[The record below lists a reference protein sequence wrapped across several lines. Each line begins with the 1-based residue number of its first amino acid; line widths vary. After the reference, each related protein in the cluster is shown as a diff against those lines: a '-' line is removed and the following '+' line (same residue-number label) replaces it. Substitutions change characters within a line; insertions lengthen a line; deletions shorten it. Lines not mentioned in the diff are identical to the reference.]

1 LLHTFSPFLFD
12 TFSPIFNFTKKR
24 KKCQYICAE
33 CQFFEKNLLV
43 WRKKGQSQLP
53 VNQKSIVNLFFYFWL
68 TICSTSFIMEPV
80 LFLTIHFREE
90 IIMSAVTTTKK
101 KSFTTFQMA
110 LIAVMA
116 AITCILGP
124 LSIPIPISPV
134 PISLTNLAIYLT
146 VCLLGWKFGTI
157 SYLIYLLIGIAGLP
171 VFSGFSSGFA
181 KLLGPTGGYLIGFIP
196 MAIICGFAFEKFSNR
211 GMQIVVLAIGTI
223 VAYIFGTA
231 WLAIEAHLT
240 FYQALLAGVIPYIPG
255 DLVKIILVVLAG
267 PIVKKR
273 LQSGGFLL

>member
-1 LLHTFSPFLFD
+1 
-12 TFSPIFNFTKKR
+12 
-24 KKCQYICAE
+24 
-33 CQFFEKNLLV
+33 
-43 WRKKGQSQLP
+43 
-53 VNQKSIVNLFFYFWL
+53 
-68 TICSTSFIMEPV
+68 
-80 LFLTIHFREE
+80 
-90 IIMSAVTTTKK
+90 MSAITTTKK

-196 MAIICGFAFEKFSNR
+196 MTIICGFAFEKFSNH
-211 GMQIVVLAIGTI
+211 GMQIVGLAIGTI
-223 VAYIFGTA
+223 VAYIF
-231 WLAIEAHLT
+231 EHH
-240 FYQALLAGVIPYIPG
+240 
-255 DLVKIILVVLAG
+255 
-267 PIVKKR
+267 R
-273 LQSGGFLL
+273 QSHRSNRFSV

>member
-1 LLHTFSPFLFD
+1 
-12 TFSPIFNFTKKR
+12 
-24 KKCQYICAE
+24 
-33 CQFFEKNLLV
+33 
-43 WRKKGQSQLP
+43 
-53 VNQKSIVNLFFYFWL
+53 
-68 TICSTSFIMEPV
+68 
-80 LFLTIHFREE
+80 
-90 IIMSAVTTTKK
+90 MSAITTTKK
-101 KSFTTFQMA
+101 KSFTTFQMT

-211 GMQIVVLAIGTI
+211 GMQIVG
-223 VAYIFGTA
+223 
-231 WLAIEAHLT
+231 LAIEAHLT

>member
-1 LLHTFSPFLFD
+1 
-12 TFSPIFNFTKKR
+12 
-24 KKCQYICAE
+24 
-33 CQFFEKNLLV
+33 
-43 WRKKGQSQLP
+43 
-53 VNQKSIVNLFFYFWL
+53 
-68 TICSTSFIMEPV
+68 
-80 LFLTIHFREE
+80 
-90 IIMSAVTTTKK
+90 MSAVTTTKK

-196 MAIICGFAFEKFSNR
+196 MAIICGFAFEKFSNG
-211 GMQIVVLAIGTI
+211 GMQIVSRAIGSI
-223 VAYIFGTA
+223 V
-231 WLAIEAHLT
+231 E
-240 FYQALLAGVIPYIPG
+240 
-255 DLVKIILVVLAG
+255 
-267 PIVKKR
+267 
-273 LQSGGFLL
+273 